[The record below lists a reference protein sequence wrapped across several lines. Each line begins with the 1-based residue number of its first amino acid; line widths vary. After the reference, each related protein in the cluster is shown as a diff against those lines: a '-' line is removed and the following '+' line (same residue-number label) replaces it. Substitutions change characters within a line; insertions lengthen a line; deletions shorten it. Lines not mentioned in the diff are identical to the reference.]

1 MADYYAFHAGS
12 SDAASPS
19 AGIQSDDDDDLV
31 IINGPAAKEG
41 HEDDDVVS
49 IGEPEVSQAAVVG
62 TLPQAEGNLSKRSA
76 DGDIDGPR
84 KRQRGA

>member
-1 MADYYAFHAGS
+1 MADSYAIHAGP

-31 IINGPAAKEG
+31 IMDGPAAKEG
-41 HEDDDVVS
+41 HEDNDIVV
-49 IGEPEVSQAAVVG
+49 IGEPEVSQAAAVG
-62 TLPQAEGNLSKRSA
+62 TFGQAEGKLSKRSA
-76 DGDIDGPR
+76 DEDLDGPR